1 MINPALYSSE
11 RGDWETPREI
21 FDLLNS
27 RFQFTLDA
35 AASRSNRKCE
45 NFISIDEDALSVPWF
60 GRVWLNPPYGRGIGR
75 WIQKAYEE
83 SQSNAD
89 LVVCLVPARTCT
101 AWFHDWAVRGRIT
114 FLRGRIKFVG
124 AQSAAPFPSML
135 IEFYRGASPN
145 QSGLSLL

>member
-1 MINPALYSSE
+1 MINKALYSSQ
-11 RGDWETPREI
+11 RQDWETPQEL

-35 AASRSNRKCE
+35 AASETNFKVE
-45 NFISIDEDALSVPWF
+45 NFISVSEDALSLPWF

-75 WIQKAYEE
+75 WIEKAYVE

-101 AWFHDWAVRGRIT
+101 AWFHDWALQGRIT

-124 AQSAAPFPSML
+124 AKSAAPFPSML
-135 IEFYRGASPN
+135 IEFYREAAPN
-145 QSGLSLL
+145 SRGLSFL